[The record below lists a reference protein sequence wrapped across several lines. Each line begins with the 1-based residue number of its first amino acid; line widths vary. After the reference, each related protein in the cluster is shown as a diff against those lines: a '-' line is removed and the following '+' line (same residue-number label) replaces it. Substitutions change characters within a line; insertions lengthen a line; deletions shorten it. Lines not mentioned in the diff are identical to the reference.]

1 MGRLF
6 ATDCEGPISKNDN
19 AQELAA
25 HFVPQGEYFFAIVSK
40 YDDFLADVIEKP
52 GYKAGDTLKLI
63 LPFLAAFGATNEA
76 IRTYSRSH
84 ILLVRGASETLRF
97 LKDRMASFIIS
108 TSYEPYIQALCDA
121 VDFPVDHVFCTRLDI
136 DRYAM
141 ESGEESW
148 LRKTAADIARMEML
162 AWHENTQSAADLPEI
177 HRQTL
182 GQLDRIFSEDI
193 PAMKIGRI
201 LEEVI
206 PVGGPEKARSVLKSL
221 EGTGAA
227 LKDVIYVGDS
237 ITDVQAL
244 DLVRKQGGLAVSFN
258 GNRYAIRS
266 SDVCCMSNDSRGIAI
281 LADVFDREGRDGALH
296 LVSSWPSPDPRNFS
310 IDPRLVRWLD
320 ALSPADLPRMEMV
333 TDANRMDLT
342 RASEDFRKQVR
353 GVEIGALG

>member
-40 YDDFLADVIEKP
+40 YDDFLADVVEKP

-76 IRTYSRSH
+76 IRAYSRSH
-84 ILLVRGASETLRF
+84 ILLVHGASETLRF
-97 LKDRMASFIIS
+97 LKDRMVSFIIS
-108 TSYEPYIQALCDA
+108 TSYEPYIQALCDT
-121 VDFPVDHVFCTRLDI
+121 VDFPMDHVFCTRLDMG
-136 DRYAM
+136 RYSL
-141 ESGEESW
+141 ESGEKSW
-148 LRKTAADIARMEML
+148 LRKTAADIVQMEML
-162 AWHENTQSAADLPEI
+162 EWHEDTHSAADLPET

-182 GQLDRIFSEDI
+182 KRLDGIFWDDI
-193 PAMKIGRI
+193 PTMKIGRV
-201 LEEVI
+201 LDEVI
-206 PVGGPEKARSVLKSL
+206 PVGGAEKAKSVVKSL
-221 EGTGAA
+221 KGTGLG

-266 SDVCCMSNDSRGIAI
+266 SDVCCMSNDSRVIAI

-296 LVSSWPSPDPRNFS
+296 LVTSWPSLDTQGFS
-310 IDPRLVRWLD
+310 IDPYFVNWLN
-320 ALSPADLPRMEMV
+320 ALSPADFPRIETV
-333 TDANRMDLT
+333 TDTNRMDLT

-353 GVEIGALG
+353 GIKIGALG